1 MTPLSPS
8 GSWSVDGV
16 GGVLAS
22 AASSLGRT
30 SRRRGP
36 PTRRR
41 LPEVLPCA
49 GARASS
55 GRAPGPATRRAPQSR
70 FRAASS
76 PRTPTPSPERSSVNP
91 RLVGFLPPAGRLGRR
106 SDRLT
111 QQAPSSRD
119 HSPKQNGFRAASAF
133 CATDGVGVR
142 QSAANNR
149 RTNASTAATRVAA
162 LRLGRGVVR
171 QHLADQALRRRR
183 ARFSRAA
190 HKSSNDAR
198 GRSSFADHCSARA
211 RCETQDARRDA
222 AARSCGAAV

>member
-1 MTPLSPS
+1 MVRRRRRWRTR
-8 GSWSVDGV
+8 V
-16 GGVLAS
+16 GGVVARS
-22 AASSLGRT
+22 HVPTPRPSHQEEAARGGCRAPARGR
-30 SRRRGP
+30 RAGAPRGP
-36 PTRRR
+36 QRDERRSR
-41 LPEVLPCA
+41 GFAL
-49 GARASS
+49 
-55 GRAPGPATRRAPQSR
+55 RRAHAHQHQALSL
-70 FRAASS
+70 
-76 PRTPTPSPERSSVNP
+76 SVDS

-119 HSPKQNGFRAASAF
+119 HSPKQNGFRAACAF

-198 GRSSFADHCSARA
+198 GRSSFAGHCSARA

>member
-41 LPEVLPCA
+41 LPEVAAVRRRAGVERARP
-49 GARASS
+49 GARN
-55 GRAPGPATRRAPQSR
+55 ATSVAVAVSR
-70 FRAASS
+70 CVE
-76 PRTPTPSPERSSVNP
+76 PTHTNTKHQALSSSVDS
-91 RLVGFLPPAGRLGRR
+91 RLADVGFLPPAGRLGRR

-119 HSPKQNGFRAASAF
+119 PSPKQNGFRAASAF

-162 LRLGRGVVR
+162 LRLGRGVVW
-171 QHLADQALRRRR
+171 QQLAD
-183 ARFSRAA
+183 
-190 HKSSNDAR
+190 
-198 GRSSFADHCSARA
+198 
-211 RCETQDARRDA
+211 
-222 AARSCGAAV
+222 